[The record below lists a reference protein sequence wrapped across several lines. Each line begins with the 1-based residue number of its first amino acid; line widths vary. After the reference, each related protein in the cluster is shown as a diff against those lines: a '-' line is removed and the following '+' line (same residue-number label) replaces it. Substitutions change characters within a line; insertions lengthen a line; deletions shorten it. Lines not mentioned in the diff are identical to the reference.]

1 MIDPDQTEEAM
12 DAAVLKGLKRKPQ
25 TFDELQ
31 ERLDLEPGLLRE
43 CLYRMTV
50 EGEADYEYNE
60 GWTLPRRRRK
70 LTRRDAVGVLMEA
83 ANSWSDELAEWI
95 IPADDRDDTDEW
107 EDNMSTTANRKDQI
121 ARIEEAIDLLTPK
134 KKKEES

>member
-1 MIDPDQTEEAM
+1 MHYIDTPEQEEAM

-25 TFDELQ
+25 TFEELT

-43 CLYRMTV
+43 SLYRMTV
-50 EGEADYEYNE
+50 NGEADYEYNE

-70 LTRRDAVGVLMEA
+70 LTRKEAIAVLMDA

-107 EDNMSTTANRKDQI
+107 EDNMDTTANRKGQI
-121 ARIEEAIDLLTPK
+121 ARIEEAIGLLTPK
-134 KKKEES
+134 EKP